1 MKILVKFICSM
12 AVVLLGWRLPSN
24 EMAGVGHREHTA

>member
-12 AVVLLGWRLPSN
+12 AVVLLGWVSGPA
-24 EMAGVGHREHTA
+24 MAGVGHREHTA